1 MPRFLPPLAL
11 VLLLTLSSGVARAD
25 AYDTGHFFKN
35 LGYAGLSLENGER
48 DGHEGSGASAYVELM
63 MLGLVSQ
70 LGHNA
75 GFELSAELGWAGY
88 RDEGEDDMNAR
99 GPFHL
104 DLAVGFPIG
113 LVEFGEET
121 GPFALRLQVAPGM
134 GASVLHAYAYLRGR
148 LTLLFPGDFALD
160 VSYRWTPSRAS
171 YAWEERTG
179 LSGAK
184 LRLALRGDVGPAP
197 LVVFAELDQAK
208 TEKITIGPLHPVERA
223 AYQNL
228 LRLGVGWA
236 F

>member
-1 MPRFLPPLAL
+1 MPRLLLPLML
-11 VLLLTLSSGVARAD
+11 VFVLTLSSGVARAD

-35 LGYAGLSLENGER
+35 MGYTGLFLENGER
-48 DGHEGSGASAYVELM
+48 DGHEGSGVTAYAEIM

-75 GFELSAELGWAGY
+75 GFEMSAELGWAGY
-88 RDEGEDDMNAR
+88 RDEGEADQNAR
-99 GPFHL
+99 GPFHM

-113 LVEFGEET
+113 LVEFGDEK
-121 GPFALRLQVAPGM
+121 GPFSLRLQVAPGM

-160 VSYRWTPSRAS
+160 ASYRWTPSRGS
-171 YAWEERTG
+171 YAWEANTG

-184 LRLALRGDVGPAP
+184 LRLALRGEVGPVEA
-197 LVVFAELDQAK
+197 VVFAELDQAK
-208 TEKITIGPLHPVERA
+208 TEKITIGHLHPVERA
-223 AYQNL
+223 VYQNL